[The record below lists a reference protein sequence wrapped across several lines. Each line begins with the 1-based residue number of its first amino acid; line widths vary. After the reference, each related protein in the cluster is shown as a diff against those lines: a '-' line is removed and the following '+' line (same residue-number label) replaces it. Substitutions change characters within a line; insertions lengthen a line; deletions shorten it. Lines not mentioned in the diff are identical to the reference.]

1 MNTHF
6 LLFGLYPYIALA
18 VCVIGCIARFDR
30 DQYTW
35 KTGSSQMLRSKGMRL
50 ASNAFH
56 IGVLFILAGHF
67 VGLLTPH
74 AVYEHFISTENKQLL
89 AMVAGGIA
97 GVVCFVGL
105 AMLIVRRM
113 TDPRIRANSTSM
125 DMAILWLL
133 MAQLLLG
140 LSSIVVSTQ
149 HMDGSVMVMLAN
161 WAQHIVTLQPV
172 AAAQSIESGVHI
184 IYKLHIFLGLTLVL
198 ITPFS
203 RLVHAISAPVWYL
216 FRTGYQI
223 VRVRG

>member
-1 MNTHF
+1 MNLHF

-35 KTGSSQMLRSKGMRL
+35 KTGSSQMLSSKGMRV

-97 GVVCFVGL
+97 GVLCFIGL

-113 TDPRIRANSTSM
+113 TNPRIRNNSSPM
-125 DMAILWLL
+125 DIAILWLL

-140 LSSIVVSTQ
+140 LSSIVVSTH
-149 HMDGSVMVMLAN
+149 HMDGSVMIMLAN
-161 WAQHIVTLQPV
+161 WAQHIVTLQPII
-172 AAAQSIESGVHI
+172 AAQSITGDVHL
-184 IYKLHIFLGLTLVL
+184 IYKLHILLGMTLIL

-203 RLVHAISAPVWYL
+203 RLVHVISAPVWYL

>member
-1 MNTHF
+1 MNIHF
-6 LLFGLYPYIALA
+6 LLFGLYPYIAVA

-35 KTGSSQMLRSKGMRL
+35 KSGSSQMLRTKGMVL

-56 IGVLFILAGHF
+56 IGVLFILGGHF

-74 AVYEHFISTENKQLL
+74 AVYEHVISTEHKQLL
-89 AMVAGGIA
+89 AMVAGGLA
-97 GVVCFVGL
+97 GILCFIGL

-113 TDPRIRANSTSM
+113 TDPRIRANSSAM
-125 DMAILWLL
+125 DIAILWLL
-133 MAQLLLG
+133 MAQLMLG
-140 LSSIVVSTQ
+140 LSSIVVSTH
-149 HMDGSVMVMLAN
+149 HMDGSVMIMLAN
-161 WAQHIVTLQPV
+161 WAQHIVILDPIT
-172 AAAQSIESGVHI
+172 AAESIGGEVHI
-184 IYKLHIFLGLTLVL
+184 IYKLHILLGLTLVL

-203 RLVHAISAPVWYL
+203 RLVHVISAPVWYL